1 MLSAILGAA
10 VLNRPGVRPYLDLI
24 RAPFLVFTLIVVSL
38 PVSVAIEAG
47 VFDPTST
54 TLAFGSV
61 LFGHI
66 AVNTLNIASDY
77 RTGID
82 AETDETPYSGGN
94 DVITD
99 DRLSYS
105 HALFVGSF
113 AIVVSAA
120 LAVPLILEFGRL
132 VLLFYLAGIVLV
144 VGYTDVFARTG
155 LGELAC
161 GLGLTFLPTI
171 AVGYIQVGRV
181 LNPLFALS
189 VPMFLL
195 GFNLLLIN
203 EFPDVAVDARN
214 GRVNIPIVVGRRR
227 AGYLYVTI
235 VGVLL
240 LSLVIP
246 VLRGELP
253 ATVLIALLPVGLLPP
268 VFKTLIVDRDSSVG
282 ETELKRHTLWVQSTI
297 AALSGGMLLATVL

>member
-1 MLSAILGAA
+1 MLSAILGVA
-10 VLNRPGVRPYLDLI
+10 VLDRPGVRPYLDLI

-54 TLAFGSV
+54 ALAFGSV

-105 HALFVGSF
+105 HALFVGSL
-113 AIVVSAA
+113 AIVISAA
-120 LAVPLILEFGRL
+120 LAAPLILEFGRL

-161 GLGLTFLPTI
+161 GLGLTLLPTI
-171 AVGYIQVGRV
+171 AVGYIQAGRV
-181 LNPLFALS
+181 LDPLFVLS

-227 AGYLYVTI
+227 AGYLYVMI
-235 VGVLL
+235 VGVLI

-253 ATVLIALLPVGLLPP
+253 VTVLIALLPIGLLVP

-282 ETELKRHTLWVQSTI
+282 ETELRNHTLWVQSTI
-297 AALSGGMLLATVL
+297 AALSGGMLLAVVL

>member
-1 MLSAILGAA
+1 MLSALLGAA
-10 VLNRPGVRPYLDLI
+10 VLDRPGVRPYLDLI
-24 RAPFLVFTLIVVSL
+24 RAPFLLFTLIVVSL

-47 VFDPTST
+47 VFDPTNT
-54 TLAFGSV
+54 ALAFGSV

-82 AETDETPYSGGN
+82 AETDQTAYSGGN

-105 HALFVGSF
+105 HALVVGSS

-155 LGELAC
+155 LGEFAC
-161 GLGLTFLPTI
+161 GLGLTFLPTV
-171 AVGYIQVGRV
+171 AVGYIQAGRV
-181 LNPLFALS
+181 LDPVVALS

-203 EFPDVAVDARN
+203 EFPDVPVDARN

-235 VGVLL
+235 VGVLI

-253 ATVLIALLPVGLLPP
+253 VTVLIALLPVGLLVP
-268 VFKTLIVDRDSSVG
+268 VFEALIIDRDSSVG
-282 ETELKRHTLWVQSTI
+282 ETELERHTLWVQTTI
-297 AALSGGMLLATVL
+297 AALSGGMLLAAVL

>member
-1 MLSAILGAA
+1 MLSAILGVA
-10 VLNRPGVRPYLDLI
+10 VLDRPGVRPYLDLI

-54 TLAFGSV
+54 ALAFGSV

-105 HALFVGSF
+105 HALFVGSL
-113 AIVVSAA
+113 AIVISAA
-120 LAVPLILEFGRL
+120 LAAPLILEFGRL

-161 GLGLTFLPTI
+161 GLGLTLLPTI
-171 AVGYIQVGRV
+171 AVGYIQAGRV
-181 LNPLFALS
+181 LDPLFALS

-227 AGYLYVTI
+227 AGYLYVMI
-235 VGVLL
+235 VGVLI

-253 ATVLIALLPVGLLPP
+253 VTVLIALLPIGLLVP

-282 ETELKRHTLWVQSTI
+282 ETELRNHTLWVQSTI
-297 AALSGGMLLATVL
+297 AALSGGMLLAVVL